1 MISPLGVVVQVDH
14 VVVVDLVPR
23 GSDYL
28 VPSDS
33 GDQLVVD
40 VLEAGTVEVT
50 DYDYTGNVAI
60 SPLCLLLVLEG
71 GDWMG
76 PSDAGDQPVV
86 D

>member
-23 GSDYL
+23 GGDYL

-40 VLEAGTVEVT
+40 VLENGTVEVT
-50 DYDYTGNVAI
+50 DYDYPGNVAL
-60 SPLCLLLVLEG
+60 SLLCLLLVLEG
-71 GDWMG
+71 GD
-76 PSDAGDQPVV
+76 
-86 D
+86 